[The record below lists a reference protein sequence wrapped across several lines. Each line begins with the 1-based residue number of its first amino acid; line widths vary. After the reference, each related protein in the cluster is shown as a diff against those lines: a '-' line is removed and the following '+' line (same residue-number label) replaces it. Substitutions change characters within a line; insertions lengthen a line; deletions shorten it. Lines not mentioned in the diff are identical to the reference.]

1 MVSGEGHL
9 DDPSPA
15 SSHGPLLYGSI
26 KPITTGFIRAFI
38 LPLRPP
44 GGLIVERKSIPLL
57 ASIRG
62 VKGREALLYYVYPPA
77 ISGIYGIIVKPR
89 SDLEIEHPYEVRT
102 EQ

>member
-1 MVSGEGHL
+1 M

-38 LPLRPP
+38 LPLALLMA
-44 GGLIVERKSIPLL
+44 LIVERKNIPLL

-77 ISGIYGIIVKPR
+77 ISGTYRIIVKPR
-89 SDLEIEHPYEVRT
+89 SDLEIEHPCEVRT